1 MFLDTWCY
9 FQPHT
14 CTTGY
19 KSCLWHSHQPIT
31 SLLPPLCPFPSP
43 LNYWGSGPWL
53 SLLNSVITPDNI
65 QIYMDDLTNAL
76 ETQFFISTFSDLHL
90 HSFSDLGIDISN
102 FSPQLSYFLTTT
114 SYASLPT
121 LMPIFILYLNL
132 QDFQPSEP
140 LFLVSPTSLPH
151 YTLGSMIHHV
161 NHSFTNVNS
170 LSFQSCYRKKYH

>member
-14 CTTGY
+14 STTGY
-19 KSCLWHSHQPIT
+19 KSCLSDTLISLSPPFFLLFVHFPHLSIT
-31 SLLPPLCPFPSP
+31 EASGLC
-43 LNYWGSGPWL
+43 L
-53 SLLNSVITPDNI
+53 SLLNSVIIPDNI

-90 HSFSDLGIDISN
+90 QSFSDLGIDICN

-121 LMPIFILYLNL
+121 LIPISYYILI
-132 QDFQPSEP
+132 FKT
-140 LFLVSPTSLPH
+140 FSPP
-151 YTLGSMIHHV
+151 
-161 NHSFTNVNS
+161 S
-170 LSFQSCYRKKYH
+170 LSF

>member
-14 CTTGY
+14 STTGY
-19 KSCLWHSHQPIT
+19 KSCLSDTLISLSPPFFLLFVHFPHLSIT
-31 SLLPPLCPFPSP
+31 EA
-43 LNYWGSGPWL
+43 SGLWL
-53 SLLNSVITPDNI
+53 SLLNSVIIPDNI

-90 HSFSDLGIDISN
+90 QSFNDLGIDICN

-121 LMPIFILYLNL
+121 LIPISYYILI
-132 QDFQPSEP
+132 FKT
-140 LFLVSPTSLPH
+140 FSPP
-151 YTLGSMIHHV
+151 
-161 NHSFTNVNS
+161 S
-170 LSFQSCYRKKYH
+170 LSF

>member
-14 CTTGY
+14 STTGY
-19 KSCLWHSHQPIT
+19 KSCLSDTLISLSPPFFLLFVHFPHLSIT
-31 SLLPPLCPFPSP
+31 EA
-43 LNYWGSGPWL
+43 SGLWL
-53 SLLNSVITPDNI
+53 SLLNSVIIPDNI

-90 HSFSDLGIDISN
+90 QSFSDLGIDICN

-121 LMPIFILYLNL
+121 LIPISYYILI
-132 QDFQPSEP
+132 FKT
-140 LFLVSPTSLPH
+140 FSPP
-151 YTLGSMIHHV
+151 
-161 NHSFTNVNS
+161 S
-170 LSFQSCYRKKYH
+170 LSF